1 MSFITPTT
9 GHRLFYSLLVLSI
22 WLMYYPPA
30 IAEDIEQQSAS
41 PTLLNGEIAIQLSKQ
56 QSQLAGFEFET
67 LKTVNYQPQ
76 LTVYGKAV
84 NIQPLLDLQNNFKRV
99 DINLFSA
106 QKQEQIALSV
116 LQRAQALAT
125 EGITPA
131 SKTEKLK
138 NSWFTLHALVQSH
151 QSQHSYLKASAQQQW
166 GQKLAEALTQST
178 PLLNKLLAGNSVLLK
193 ITVPRSVAVGDLNS
207 HITFSADGQPEHSIP
222 AEFLSPSPVKDQIAG
237 NSYFFIAQ
245 TNTLQTGTRVTGWVP
260 QSSHS
265 RQGIMIPESAIIWH
279 NAMPWVYLQ
288 MGDQHYVRRSLQH
301 YIKVNRL
308 WFVTDQFSAG
318 ERIVVTGGAVLL
330 SEELRNQIPEEDDD

>member
-9 GHRLFYSLLVLSI
+9 GHRLFYSLLVLST
-22 WLMYYPPA
+22 WLMHHPPA
-30 IAEDIEQQSAS
+30 IAEDIEQQPAS
-41 PTLLNGEIAIQLSKQ
+41 PTLLNGEIAVQLSKQ

-67 LKTVNYQPQ
+67 LKTTNYQPQ

-99 DINLFSA
+99 DINLLSA
-106 QKQEQIALSV
+106 QKQQQIALSV
-116 LQRAQALAT
+116 LQRAQALAA

-131 SKTEKLK
+131 SKIEKLK
-138 NSWFTLHALVQSH
+138 HSWFTLHALVQSH

-166 GQKLAEALTQST
+166 GQQLAEALTQPT
-178 PLLNKLLAGNSVLLK
+178 PFLNKLLAGNSVLLK
-193 ITVPRSVAVGDLNS
+193 ITVPRSVAVGDDS
-207 HITFSADGQPEHSIP
+207 HLTFSADGQLEHSIP
-222 AEFLSPSPVKDQIAG
+222 AEFLSPSPIKDQIAG

-245 TNTLQTGTRVTGWVP
+245 INTLQTGTRVTGWIP

-265 RQGIMIPESAIIWH
+265 QQGIMIPESAIIWH
-279 NAMPWVYLQ
+279 NAMPWVYIQ
-288 MGDQHYVRRSLQH
+288 MSDQHYVRRSLQH